1 VELGKRG
8 IGETGKVDGRKR
20 SKEEKR
26 NRGKR
31 EKMKCGKTGME
42 KNWNGRKRGKRGIVE
57 R

>member
-1 VELGKRG
+1 MELGKRG